1 MYAISMYAISMYAIP
16 MYAIPMYAIP
26 MYAISMYAKIWKHC
40 NWCKELE
47 FTSPYKQ
54 LSGVIKNKK

>member
-1 MYAISMYAISMYAIP
+1 MYAN
-16 MYAIPMYAIP
+16 P

-54 LSGVIKNKK
+54 LSGVIKNKKKIKELEFTSPYEHSRIQL